1 MWIILHEMWINM
13 ASLKYIIPDY
23 KNPAEEIKWM
33 SDERIQSVAHSSIQ
47 HEDKFKEQL
56 NSVWNCVWKNSC
68 VFSYT
73 FQYRIDRYV
82 RKHNKVEEKAKSVEK
97 RTNKSMILSDIKF
110 QKTLSI
116 LWRRE
121 QRYYSMKSRQTGT
134 LLYC

>member
-23 KNPAEEIKWM
+23 KNPVEEIKWM
-33 SDERIQSVAHSSIQ
+33 SDERIQSVAHSSIK

-56 NSVWNCVWKNSC
+56 HSVWNSVWKNSC

-73 FQYRIDRYV
+73 FQHRIDRYV